1 MPNVTLIIIFS
12 ALLPIVLVAVIVGG
26 LLRGQQKTD
35 TLLRTGIPARG
46 RILQLGT
53 TGGSVA
59 VMGHRHLK
67 LVFTVEVHPQMGAP
81 YVANFEQLV
90 SELQI
95 ASVQPG
101 AMIELRIDPRNP
113 AHMAMAGV
121 GGSPPGM
128 QPGMAQAQGGWGG
141 PQQQQGFGGPQ
152 PMGQAGYGA
161 PGMPPQ
167 GFAQPV
173 MGVAQPNYKSALP
186 FILFM
191 VFITT
196 VPTAGILLY
205 VFGSF
210 DGLFGSSTSSA
221 KDSESDETEEEKPK
235 KSKAGDTCKK
245 AVKCCKVISQG
256 QAAAVSACE
265 NLEKNADG
273 CQIALDAYKQTAAA
287 MKKSC
292 D

>member
-1 MPNVTLIIIFS
+1 MPDMTLIIVFS

-26 LLRGQQKTD
+26 LMRGQAKTD
-35 TLLRTGIPARG
+35 TLLRTGMPARG

-101 AMIELRIDPRNP
+101 AMIELRIDPKNP
-113 AHMAMAGV
+113 ANMAMAGV
-121 GGSPPGM
+121 TPQGM
-128 QPGMAQAQGGWGG
+128 QPQMQQPQMQQQGGWGG
-141 PQQQQGFGGPQ
+141 PQ
-152 PMGQAGYGA
+152 PMGQQGYGA
-161 PGMPPQ
+161 PGMAPQ

-196 VPTAGILLY
+196 VPTAAILLY

-210 DGLFGSSTSSA
+210 NGIFGSSSSSS
-221 KDSESDETEEEKPK
+221 KDSEDEEAEEEEDKPK
-235 KSKAGDTCKK
+235 KSKASDTCKK
-245 AVKCCKVISQG
+245 AAKCCKVVAQG
-256 QAAAVSACE
+256 QAAALSACE
-265 NLEKNADG
+265 NWEKNNMEAA
-273 CQIALDAYKQTAAA
+273 CSAALDGYKQGAAA
-287 MKKSC
+287 LKKPC